1 MKIDDANATGLK
13 GLVNRQ
19 RNLVVAKE
27 RELENVRNYYDAKKE
42 ADRLSGQKEV
52 IEIQDANQKEILAAI
67 DHKTTR
73 LEDMRTSL
81 QKDLGRLEN
90 ERAILSQQDAL
101 EKEAS
106 IARMNDEQ
114 AAVSEEALERSREIG
129 QKANQE
135 IAELQK
141 ESQFQLAQASVDARN
156 KYDKQ
161 IQAHDASLADKM
173 REQRV
178 QVATREIEHN
188 QKLNQLKSEFERNA
202 VNVTRTSAA
211 DKVKKEQLHLKE
223 LKTQED
229 QYNYLLNEK
238 RKQFE
243 QKFAHLEKEH
253 NTIIQ
258 RTESRFKQQLEE
270 LSKKYSSIR
279 DATVS
284 RAEDPFYNLNRL
296 NHRLE
301 NTPDAYLVHVEVP
314 EHEAESVLLSGHK
327 RSMKLTLNRRY
338 SERLDG
344 KDGYVDINKRSETF
358 TQEFPVTEIIDDKEI
373 SRKYENGVLTFRVAK
388 A

>member
-19 RNLVVAKE
+19 RNLVAAKE
-27 RELENVRNYYDAKKE
+27 REIENVRNYFDAKKE
-42 ADRLSGQKEV
+42 ADRLTGQKELLEV
-52 IEIQDANQKEILAAI
+52 RDANQQEILAAL

-81 QKDLGRLEN
+81 KKDFDRLES
-90 ERAILSQQDAL
+90 ERAILAEQDAL

-114 AAVSEEALERSREIG
+114 ASIAEDTMQRSREIG

-141 ESQFQLAQASVDARN
+141 ENQFQLAQASINARN
-156 KYDKQ
+156 KYDAQ
-161 IQAHDASLADKM
+161 VQAHDANLADRM

-178 QVATREIEHN
+178 QVATREIEHK
-188 QKLNQLKSEFERNA
+188 QKLNQLQSEFEKDS
-202 VNVTRTSAA
+202 VNITRSNVA
-211 DKVKKEQLHLKE
+211 DKTKKEQLYLKE
-223 LKTQED
+223 LRTQED
-229 QYNYLLNEK
+229 QYNYLLKEK
-238 RKQFE
+238 QKQFE
-243 QKFAHLEKEH
+243 QKYANLESEH
-253 NTIIQ
+253 NTIIK
-258 RTESRFKQQLEE
+258 RTEDRFKEQLVE
-270 LSKKYSSIR
+270 LSQKYSSIR
-279 DATVS
+279 DTAAS

-296 NHRLE
+296 NHTVE

-314 EHEAESVLLSGHK
+314 EHEADSVLLSGHK

-344 KDGYVDINKRSETF
+344 KEGYVDINKRSETF
-358 TQEFPVTEIIDDKEI
+358 TQEFPVADIIDGKEI
-373 SRKYENGVLTFRVAK
+373 SRKYEDGVLTFRVAK

>member
-1 MKIDDANATGLK
+1 MKLDDANATGLK

-27 RELENVRNYYDAKKE
+27 REIENVRNYYDAKKE
-42 ADRLSGQKEV
+42 ADRVSGQKEV
-52 IEIQDANQKEILAAI
+52 IEVQDANQKEILAAI
-67 DHKTTR
+67 DNKATR

-90 ERAILSQQDAL
+90 ERAILAEQDAL

-106 IARMNDEQ
+106 MARMNDEQ
-114 AAVSEEALERSREIG
+114 ATIAEDAIERSREIS
-129 QKANQE
+129 QKANAE

-141 ESQFQLAQASVDARN
+141 ESQFQLAQASVNARN
-156 KYDKQ
+156 KYDAQ
-161 IQAHDASLADKM
+161 VQAHDASLADKM
-173 REQRV
+173 RGQRV
-178 QVATREIEHN
+178 QIATRDIEHK
-188 QKLNQLKSEFERNA
+188 QKLSQMQSEFEKDA
-202 VNVTRTSAA
+202 INVTRSNTV
-211 DKVKKEQLHLKE
+211 DKIKKEQLHIKE

-229 QYNYLLNEK
+229 QYNYLLKEK

-253 NTIIQ
+253 NAVIQ
-258 RTESRFKQQLEE
+258 RTEERFKEQLEE
-270 LSKKYSSIR
+270 LSQKYSSIR
-279 DATVS
+279 DAAAS

-296 NHRLE
+296 NHTVE

-314 EHEAESVLLSGHK
+314 EHEADSVLLSGHK
-327 RSMKLTLNRRY
+327 RSLKLSLNRRY

-358 TQEFPVTEIIDDKEI
+358 TQEFPVADIIDGKEI
-373 SRKYENGVLTFRVAK
+373 SRKYEDGVLTFRVAK